1 MIFVEG
7 FPRVNNADDLADS
20 PVLNGMMILA
30 GHPDAVSMY
39 RYYTTEGPVRFP
51 FGTSV
56 LENSPRC
63 FSRDQTILYVAGL
76 KKQYGKSA
84 YAPRLFAANN
94 MDEVTLK
101 EKQADMFS
109 PSAYSHLS
117 RCFKG
122 APSFLGNFFLKLD
135 CIYNGLFTP
144 LREQNQL
151 QAMVLTAGP
160 EYVRFYCKN
169 NPSWREATIYY
180 WSDKRPN
187 QYDRG
192 EFELARMIIQKIE
205 DVCLGQV

>member
-1 MIFVEG
+1 MKFFEG
-7 FPRVNNADDLADS
+7 FPRVEHADDLADS

-30 GHPDAVSMY
+30 DHPDAISMFK
-39 RYYTTEGPVRFP
+39 YYTTEGPVRFP
-51 FGTSV
+51 FGTTT
-56 LENSPRC
+56 LETNPRC

-76 KKQYGKSA
+76 KKQFGKSA

-101 EKQADMFS
+101 EKQADLFS

-122 APSFLGNFFLKLD
+122 EASFLGNLFLKLD

-160 EYVRFYCKN
+160 EYVKFYCKT
-169 NPSWREATIYY
+169 NPKWKEATKLY
-180 WSDKRPN
+180 WNDDRGVGF
-187 QYDRG
+187 YDRG
-192 EFELARMIIQKIE
+192 EPELSNMIIKKVE
-205 DVCLGQV
+205 ELCAL